1 MMTQLFQYTLAVSV
15 PMFILWIVYRAGLA
29 SEKQFVANRCALLG
43 IYVISLVLFPC
54 LTLFDLSNTDV
65 VPSVVIRDS
74 SNEIVTPAFWLPKL
88 SAMARIW
95 TMGMGV
101 VLLLTITQ
109 LVRIYMVVRGC
120 RRMEVDGQTIYVT
133 SSKSL
138 APFSIGKIIVI
149 NSDDYEECGSPI
161 ITHELGHI
169 VHGHSLDMLVAQLF
183 AVIFWYN
190 PAAWLLRAELKSVHE
205 YQADAYAVSNGLDL
219 RDYQMLLLKK
229 AVGSKFPT
237 LANNLNHS
245 KLRQR
250 ISMMNRPGEISLWNR
265 LRYLLLVVG
274 VTASGLTL
282 YSPVVKAAVSP
293 AGVMQK
299 LRVIDLDEVIVVGY
313 SRSSDTEKSTVPRRE
328 SLEEQGIEVYID
340 GMKSPSGSL
349 NEIDPSAIESI
360 TIGKGRKRIDVVTE
374 ASHTEGKQ

>member
-65 VPSVVIRDS
+65 VPSVVIRNS

-109 LVRIYMVVRGC
+109 LVKIYMVVRGC

-138 APFSIGKIIVI
+138 APFSIGKIIVCRGRFGI
-149 NSDDYEECGSPI
+149 GVDICYYRRLAG
-161 ITHELGHI
+161 
-169 VHGHSLDMLVAQLF
+169 
-183 AVIFWYN
+183 
-190 PAAWLLRAELKSVHE
+190 
-205 YQADAYAVSNGLDL
+205 NGE
-219 RDYQMLLLKK
+219 
-229 AVGSKFPT
+229 
-237 LANNLNHS
+237 
-245 KLRQR
+245 R
-250 ISMMNRPGEISLWNR
+250 I
-265 LRYLLLVVG
+265 
-274 VTASGLTL
+274 
-282 YSPVVKAAVSP
+282 
-293 AGVMQK
+293 
-299 LRVIDLDEVIVVGY
+299 
-313 SRSSDTEKSTVPRRE
+313 
-328 SLEEQGIEVYID
+328 
-340 GMKSPSGSL
+340 
-349 NEIDPSAIESI
+349 
-360 TIGKGRKRIDVVTE
+360 
-374 ASHTEGKQ
+374 